1 MVDLLTWLTRA
12 VEGSALV
19 ALSAAFTWGVL
30 SLVLSPCH
38 LASIPLVVGLISQQ
52 GPDVTARRAL
62 SLSLVFAT
70 GIFITVAAVGLVT
83 ASLGRMVGDVG
94 GWANPVLCGIL
105 CVVGLYLMGVIRLPQ
120 WGGGPASTS
129 LRGLPAALLL
139 GLVFG
144 VALGPCTFAYMAPVL
159 GVTFRVAST
168 NFLYAALLLLAFAV
182 GHCSVIALAGTS
194 MPLAQRVLRWNESS
208 RAASHIR
215 RVCGLLVIAGGL
227 YLLWTW

>member
-1 MVDLLTWLTRA
+1 MVELFTWLTRA
-12 VEGSALV
+12 VEGSALA
-19 ALSAAFTWGVL
+19 ALFAAFVWGVL

-38 LASIPLVVGLISQQ
+38 LASIPLVVGFISRQ
-52 GPDVTARRAL
+52 GPDVTPRRAL
-62 SLSLVFAT
+62 SLSLVFAS
-70 GIFITVAAVGLVT
+70 GIFITVAAVGVVT

-105 CVVGLYLMGVIRLPQ
+105 CAVGLYLMGVIRLPQ
-120 WGGGPASTS
+120 WGSGPALTS
-129 LRGLPAALLL
+129 LRGLPAALIL

-144 VALGPCTFAYMAPVL
+144 IALGPCTFAYMAPVL

-168 NFLYAALLLLAFAV
+168 DLPYAVMLLLTFAV

-194 MPLAQRVLRWNESS
+194 MPLAQRVLQWNESS
-208 RAASHIR
+208 RAATLFKR
-215 RVCGLLVIAGGL
+215 LCGALVIAGGL